1 LDVDTDRAAELNR
14 AWWDSVRRQRDAGL
28 IPKQVD
34 VAADLRAGRG
44 GPSPDERRLAG
55 DVRGKRLLDL
65 GCGAGRE
72 LLEWA
77 LAGADVTGVDNS
89 PAQLAAAR
97 RAADALGVRGRL
109 VLADILAL
117 PDDLL
122 QGRFDVVFS
131 SHATAWVGDLDR
143 WFDAVRRAL
152 VPGGVFLLRGGHALS
167 GFLTGRRDGD
177 PGRASY
183 FDEGPFVRRP
193 GRSPDWNPLG
203 EEHTFVEWS
212 RGLGTVVTAVARA
225 GLRVTDLV
233 EASESGAPY
242 PDFFVLRATKT

>member
-1 LDVDTDRAAELNR
+1 MDADRAAELNR
-14 AWWDSVRRQRDAGL
+14 AWWDAVRRQHDAGL
-28 IPKQVD
+28 IPKQVV

-89 PAQLAAAR
+89 PVQLAAAQ
-97 RAADALGVRGRL
+97 RAADELGVHCRL
-109 VLADILAL
+109 ILADILEL
-117 PDDLL
+117 PEELL
-122 QGRFDVVFS
+122 QGQFDLVFS
-131 SHATAWVGDLDR
+131 SHVTAWIGDLDR

-152 VPGGVFLLRGGHALS
+152 APGGLFLLRGGHALA
-167 GFLTGRRDGD
+167 GFFAELRVGK

-183 FDEGPFVRRP
+183 FDEGPFVRHP
-193 GRSPDWNPLG
+193 ERSPDWNPLG

-212 RGLGTVVTAVARA
+212 RGLGTIVTAVAHA

-242 PDFFVLRATKT
+242 PDFFVLRATKS